1 MSLLGLHSK
10 VFEKKWEIDSLASFM
25 SLSYQYWNQTGDDSF
40 VENSIWIDAVEN
52 VLNTI
57 KLQQDPTFN
66 TSSGKDFQ

>member
-1 MSLLGLHSK
+1 LNLK

-25 SLSYQYWNQTGDDSF
+25 SLSYQYWTQTGDDSF

-52 VLNTI
+52 ILNTI

-66 TSSGKDFQ
+66 ATSGKCCK